1 MTRKYEKQS
10 TKERY
15 FILDERDEIA
25 FTRILRETFPNI
37 RFVDQKRL
45 YTPEIEIH
53 NWLSEC
59 NTDYVDAFVPEQDDW
74 SPLILPSSLKGEFD
88 LHLPQ
93 RYFRIRRSSWTWST
107 WDRKWAFD
115 DPTLE
120 DGYISGSYYCETGD
134 DVRLF
139 LNTVWRLLTKITV
152 NVGSSWCGY
161 SALRW
166 AAKKPRRMLRGAISP
181 LENWSFPEDC
191 PYYRDELWND
201 DPPLDRKLAYCGNVP
216 PDASTD

>member
-1 MTRKYEKQS
+1 MTRNTEKQS
-10 TKERY
+10 TKERF

-37 RFVDQKRL
+37 RFADQRRL

-59 NTDYVDAFVPEQDDW
+59 NTDYVDAFVPEQGDCI
-74 SPLILPSSLKGEFD
+74 PLILPSPLKGEFYLD
-88 LHLPQ
+88 LPQ
-93 RYFRIRRSSWTWST
+93 RHFRIYRSSWTWST
-107 WDRKWAFD
+107 YDRKWAFD

-120 DGYISGSYYCETGD
+120 DGSISGSYYRETGN

-152 NVGSSWCGY
+152 NVGSSWCGF
-161 SALRW
+161 SALNW
-166 AAKKPRRMLRGAISP
+166 AAQKPRRMLRGAIRP
-181 LENWSFPEDC
+181 PEDWSFPEDC
-191 PYYRDELWND
+191 PYYQDELWD
-201 DPPLDRKLAYCGNVP
+201 DNPPRDRKLTYCGNVP
-216 PDASTD
+216 PDATTD